1 MDLVKGQNMN
11 NFIILMMQFLYLNFE
26 VLIKLNFAICLYV
39 THNSIMSLRVKF
51 FIYHCSLDISII
63 LTSSFKIM
71 FFLVQKVKKV
81 TTDRLGN
88 LVMRIHAT
96 SIARS
101 RMWECGLC
109 LYVADEEKWPAR
121 PNHKSACAGLIV
133 AWRCWRNSLP
143 TKLN

>member
-26 VLIKLNFAICLYV
+26 VLILRQLNFAICLYV

-71 FFLVQKVKKV
+71 FFFG
-81 TTDRLGN
+81 TE
-88 LVMRIHAT
+88 
-96 SIARS
+96 S
-101 RMWECGLC
+101 
-109 LYVADEEKWPAR
+109 
-121 PNHKSACAGLIV
+121 
-133 AWRCWRNSLP
+133 
-143 TKLN
+143 